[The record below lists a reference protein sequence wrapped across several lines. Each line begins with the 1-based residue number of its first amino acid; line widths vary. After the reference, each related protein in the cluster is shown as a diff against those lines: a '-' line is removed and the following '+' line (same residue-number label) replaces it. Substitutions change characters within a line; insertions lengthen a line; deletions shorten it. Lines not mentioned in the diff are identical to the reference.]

1 MKIEIKSRF
10 TGSVLFSLETDSL
23 KLALEAS
30 VKQGAYLEGAVL
42 KGAKLKG
49 AVLKGANLEGANL
62 KGADLEGADLEGA
75 KLKGAYLKGANLE
88 GADLKGADLK
98 VANLEGAYLKGADL
112 EDAKLKGAK
121 NLNRFAVCPFLFLLE
136 QPGKI
141 RAYKLV
147 RSDGL
152 APFNGDITYEIGKK
166 YEVADANIDEFTLCG
181 KGINLATMD
190 WIIKNYE
197 DGFRILIAEFESK
210 DIASIPTASDG
221 KFRVFR
227 CEIVGEKKLSEVG
240 LK

>member
-1 MKIEIKSRF
+1 M
-10 TGSVLFSLETDSL
+10 
-23 KLALEAS
+23 
-30 VKQGAYLEGAVL
+30 
-42 KGAKLKG
+42 
-49 AVLKGANLEGANL
+49 
-62 KGADLEGADLEGA
+62 
-75 KLKGAYLKGANLE
+75 
-88 GADLKGADLK
+88 
-98 VANLEGAYLKGADL
+98 
-112 EDAKLKGAK
+112 
-121 NLNRFAVCPFLFLLE
+121 CPLLFLLD

-152 APFNGDITYEIGKK
+152 APFNGGITYEIGKK
-166 YEVADANIDEFTLCG
+166 YEVANANTDEFTLCE

-197 DGFRILIAEFESK
+197 EGLRIFIAEFESK

>member
-1 MKIEIKSRF
+1 MEIEIKSRF
-10 TGSVLFSLETDSL
+10 TGWVLFSLETDSL
-23 KLALEAS
+23 KFALEAA
-30 VKQGAYLEGAVL
+30 VKQGAN
-42 KGAKLKG
+42 
-49 AVLKGANLEGANL
+49 LKGANLEGANL
-62 KGADLEGADLEGA
+62 E
-75 KLKGAYLKGANLE
+75 GAYLKGANLE
-88 GADLKGADLK
+88 GAYLKGAY
-98 VANLEGAYLKGADL
+98 LEGAYLKGAYL
-112 EDAKLKGAK
+112 EAAYLEAANLEGAK
-121 NLNRFAVCPFLFLLE
+121 NLNKFAVCPFLFLLD

-147 RSDGL
+147 KSDGL
-152 APFNGDITYEIGKK
+152 APFSGGITYEIGKK
-166 YEVADANIDEFTLCG
+166 YEVADANTDEFTLCG

-197 DGFRILIAEFESK
+197 EGFRILIAEFESK